1 MYNFWHTNFR
11 ALWKNKLHSSVN
23 LLGLTL
29 GIVSTLVIVL
39 TIHFELSFDR
49 YHADADRIYRIVT
62 EKQEHG
68 QIGFTAGITYP
79 LPEAVRNDFP
89 ELAGVTIVDAN
100 ETSPVFGIVDKDGS
114 KKLFKE
120 TKAAFVDPDYFS
132 VFTYHW
138 IEGHPADAL
147 TREKTVV
154 LTQSEARKLFG
165 DAPAMN
171 QVISCNNHSTSR

>member
-1 MYNFWHTNFR
+1 MYNFWHTTFR
-11 ALWKNKLHSSVN
+11 ALWKHELHSSVN

-29 GIVSTLVIVL
+29 GVVSTLVIVL

-68 QIGFTAGITYP
+68 QAGFTAGITYP

-89 ELAGVTIVDAN
+89 ELAGVPIVDAN
-100 ETSPVFGIVDKDGS
+100 ETPPVFGIVDKNGS

-120 TKAAFVDPDYFS
+120 TNGAFAAPDNFS
-132 VFTYHW
+132 IFTYPWSEANHARALS
-138 IEGHPADAL
+138 HAKPAGPP
-147 TREKTVV
+147 
-154 LTQSEARKLFG
+154 QSE
-165 DAPAMN
+165 
-171 QVISCNNHSTSR
+171 